1 MVDKLLLPPLESSEV
16 LRHSGTQC
24 AVKPNG
30 RERMFTCTS
39 EESRSPQYKESTA
52 ITITHTYACWKAS
65 SFASSSAL
73 LSESVWS
80 LSMPISSSSYA
91 RVQQKDINSEPG

>member
-1 MVDKLLLPPLESSEV
+1 MVDKLLLSPLESSEV

-39 EESRSPQYKESTA
+39 AVSRVQGEYSYYNHTHVRLLESKFFCLFICSPLRVSLVPLYAYFLLLLCTSTA
-52 ITITHTYACWKAS
+52 
-65 SFASSSAL
+65 
-73 LSESVWS
+73 EE
-80 LSMPISSSSYA
+80 
-91 RVQQKDINSEPG
+91 DINSESG